1 MTDLLL
7 LAERVE
13 GATGPDF
20 DLDAAIAVATGLYVR
35 EKRGRDRQEWYYPT
49 AQGGFR
55 KGTTP
60 YGLGRLPRFTASLD
74 ASLTLVPEGWN
85 WSTGSCSVEGFPP
98 GQANVY
104 PKQQPFPVDL
114 DIETEAATP
123 ALALTAACLRARHTM
138 EGLS

>member
-1 MTDLLL
+1 L

-74 ASLTLVPEGWN
+74 ASLTLVPEGWFV
-85 WSTGSCSVEGFPP
+85 WAIKQDETGWWVGLRAPDDE
-98 GQANVY
+98 QAQRIAGGWG
-104 PKQQPFPVDL
+104 PTP
-114 DIETEAATP
+114 TP
-123 ALALTAACLRARHTM
+123 ALALTAAALRARHTM